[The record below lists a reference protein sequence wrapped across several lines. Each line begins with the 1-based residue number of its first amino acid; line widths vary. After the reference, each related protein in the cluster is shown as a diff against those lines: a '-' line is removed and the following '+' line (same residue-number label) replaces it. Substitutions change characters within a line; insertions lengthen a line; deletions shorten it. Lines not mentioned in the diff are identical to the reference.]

1 MPHTH
6 SRVEYPENIGFDSD
20 GSTFIVD
27 NSYNE
32 QILSEED
39 LFTDKID
46 PTISKWME
54 TIGGKYIISKGIGTV
69 IWSWTD
75 DEGNYLIINWI
86 T

>member
-46 PTISKWME
+46 PTISK
-54 TIGGKYIISKGIGTV
+54 
-69 IWSWTD
+69 
-75 DEGNYLIINWI
+75 
-86 T
+86 